1 VQVINQTAVAT
12 GTQTQVARYR
22 GQDCSGVFTCTLVA
36 VRRDG
41 LWRIVNLQIGQ
52 PPARESA
59 TWSMFRAGSGARLP
73 AGARRE
79 RRLTTTNH
87 PDGGEPFM
95 TTSDRLRRQPEQP
108 RVPPLPDPALKLL
121 DRFVGTWDMKGRT
134 LDSDVDHVIGRTT
147 FEWLPGGYF
156 LQQRVQINFD
166 GFEVE
171 GLEVIGYD
179 IAGGRAEA
187 AG

>member
-1 VQVINQTAVAT
+1 
-12 GTQTQVARYR
+12 
-22 GQDCSGVFTCTLVA
+22 
-36 VRRDG
+36 
-41 LWRIVNLQIGQ
+41 
-52 PPARESA
+52 
-59 TWSMFRAGSGARLP
+59 
-73 AGARRE
+73 
-79 RRLTTTNH
+79 
-87 PDGGEPFM
+87 
-95 TTSDRLRRQPEQP
+95 
-108 RVPPLPDPALKLL
+108 
-121 DRFVGTWDMKGRT
+121 
-134 LDSDVDHVIGRTT
+134 VIGRTT